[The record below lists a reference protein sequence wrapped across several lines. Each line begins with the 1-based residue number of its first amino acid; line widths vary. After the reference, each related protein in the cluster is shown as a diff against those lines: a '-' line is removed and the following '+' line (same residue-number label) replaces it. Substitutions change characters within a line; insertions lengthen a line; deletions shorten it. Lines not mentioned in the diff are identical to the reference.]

1 MPQKSNQTE
10 TTDER
15 AAPVPQENE
24 DELDMADDEEEFDDD
39 DEENADEEDVDEN
52 EEEVA
57 EE

>member
-39 DEENADEEDVDEN
+39 DEENADEEDVDED
-52 EEEVA
+52 EEVA